1 MTEDIRR
8 LREKLRKIYSE
19 ITNDFHGVILKI
31 DKTLEALEDKDA

>member
-8 LREKLRKIYSE
+8 LRERLRKIYSE
-19 ITNDFHGVILKI
+19 LTNELFEVISKI